1 MVPDPALRAPATNR
15 RRLTVVERED
25 NALAARCAMGARKQR
40 SSGQTMEDS
49 APGVVSSK
57 RANYF
62 AARPRAKSRMG
73 ALVSADG
80 PR

>member
-1 MVPDPALRAPATNR
+1 MVPDPALRAPATNH

-49 APGVVSSK
+49 APDKGFLV
-57 RANYF
+57 
-62 AARPRAKSRMG
+62 ARRGELERGELLRCLAS
-73 ALVSADG
+73 
-80 PR
+80 